1 MPVAASRAL
10 ALSWFHHTLTA
21 LAPQALVRAQVPTLA
36 WERYQRVL
44 VVAFGKA
51 AGTMLDGVLPALPA
65 GADVYLA
72 LPEGAPAPAPRANLD
87 LHVFRGGHP
96 QPNQESLQ
104 AAAAMLAAARRWAAT
119 PAAPP
124 ALLLALISGGGS
136 SLAELPL
143 GGDLEAAQGLFR
155 ALVMSGAPIGEI
167 NTVRRHQSAF
177 KGGRLAAAAAAPHLE
192 QVSWILSD
200 VPGGDLSAVASG
212 PTCPDATTIE
222 QAQAVLRRWLPGH
235 ASRQLGSAP
244 SRAGQRAAVP
254 LVRRQSTPAH
264 KRPAPG
270 PPARSAGVAAG
281 ATQQKVASYVELCE
295 TPKPGAAAFAR
306 SRWLVLADNTAACAC
321 LASRAREA
329 GYAPVAIDSTADEWE
344 STAAAQYLVDR
355 WRRLRAAHRSTSR
368 GPCLIAGGE
377 VRVRV
382 PPQSS
387 GRGGRNQDLA
397 LRVAQALED
406 EEFCFLSAGTDGV
419 DGSSDAAGA
428 CVDGATCARAR
439 AAGCDPSDHLARF
452 DAEPLLAATGDLI
465 RTGPTGNNLRDLRV
479 FL

>member
-10 ALSWFHHTLTA
+10 ALSWFHHTLAA
-21 LAPQALVRAQVPTLA
+21 LAPEGLVRACIPTLA
-36 WERYQRVL
+36 WEQYQRVL

-51 AGTMLDGVLPALPA
+51 AGTMLDGVLPVLPA
-65 GADVYLA
+65 GTEVYLA
-72 LPEGAPAPAPRANLD
+72 LPAGTRAPAARATIA

-96 QPNQESLQ
+96 QPNQESLH
-104 AAAAMLAAARRWAAT
+104 AAAAMLAAAHHCAAT

-124 ALLLALISGGGS
+124 ALVLALISGGGS

-143 GGDLEAAQGLFR
+143 AGGLEAAQGLFR
-155 ALVMSGAPIGEI
+155 ALVMSGAPIGDI

-177 KGGRLAAAAAAPHLE
+177 KGGQLAAAAAAPHVE

-222 QAQAVLRRWLPGH
+222 QARAVLHRWLPGH
-235 ASRQLGSAP
+235 E
-244 SRAGQRAAVP
+244 
-254 LVRRQSTPAH
+254 
-264 KRPAPG
+264 
-270 PPARSAGVAAG
+270 
-281 ATQQKVASYVELCE
+281 VELSE

-306 SRWLVLADNTAACAC
+306 SRWLVLADNAAACRR
-321 LASRAREA
+321 LAGRAREA
-329 GYAPVAIDSTADEWE
+329 GYAPVEIDSTADEWE
-344 STAAAQYLVDR
+344 SPAAAQYLADR
-355 WRRLRAAHRSTSR
+355 WRRLRAAHRSTSRATSR

-382 PPQSS
+382 PPETA

-397 LRVAQALED
+397 LRVALALEG
-406 EEFCFLSAGTDGV
+406 EEFCFISAGTDGV
-419 DGSSDAAGA
+419 DGSSDATGA

-465 RTGPTGNNLRDLRV
+465 RTGPTGNNLRDVRV